1 MIYPKIGIRPVIDG
15 RQFGVR
21 EDLEQQTMDMAYA
34 AQKLIESRLRYP
46 DGTKVQCVIATKT
59 IGGGAEAYECE
70 TFFQTQ
76 NVCATLSVTPCWC
89 YGSETMDLNP
99 LTIKAVWG
107 FNGTERPGAVYL
119 AACMAAHAQR
129 GLPAFAIYGKDVQ
142 DKWQSDVPESGEI
155 PEKKAYMPIPADV
168 EEKILRFAKCAVAVG
183 VMRNKAYV
191 GLGGVSMGIAGSY
204 CNSDFFQKYL
214 GIRAEWVDLTEILRR
229 IHLGIYDH
237 DEYEKALAWVKAN
250 CSEGY
255 DVNRDVPE
263 DKEIDPFG
271 IKKPRTAEEKA
282 KEWEFIVKFTL
293 IVQDIFFGNPKLLEM
308 GWAEESHGRN
318 AILGGFQ
325 GQRMWTDWLPNG
337 DFTEAILNSSFDW
350 NGKKEPSILATE
362 NDGLNGTAMLFGKL
376 LTGTAT
382 IFADV
387 RTYWSPEAV
396 KRVTGVAPTG
406 RAAGGFIHLINSGA
420 AALDGTGACRDE
432 NGTAVMKPWWEVSTD
447 DIQAMLAA
455 TDWAP
460 ANLGYFRGGG
470 FSSHYR
476 TRAEM
481 PVTMIRV
488 NILNGTQPLLQIAE
502 GYTVDLPDEIHQPLD
517 ERTDKTW
524 PTTWFVPNL
533 TGEGAFTDVYHVMA
547 NWGANHGCLAY
558 GHIGA
563 DLITLASM
571 LRIPVSMHNVSEDR
585 IYRPHTWSAYGTK
598 DLEAADYRACADYG
612 PLY

>member
-119 AACMAAHAQR
+119 AASMAAHAQR

-502 GYTVDLPDEIHQPLD
+502 GYTVDLPDEIYQPLD

>member
-89 YGSETMDLNP
+89 SGSETMDLNP

-119 AACMAAHAQR
+119 AASMAAHAQR